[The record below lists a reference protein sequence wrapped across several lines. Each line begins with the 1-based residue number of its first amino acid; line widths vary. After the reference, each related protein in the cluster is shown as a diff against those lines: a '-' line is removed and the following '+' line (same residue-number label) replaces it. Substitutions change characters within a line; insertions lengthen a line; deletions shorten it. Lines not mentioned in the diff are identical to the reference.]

1 MFLFLLFLRRVLVFM
16 GAVLLGMV
24 VVMHLDFTGML
35 MGVGM
40 IVQVPV
46 GMGVG
51 MLVGVNTRFMLMLM
65 VMRMGMFVGM
75 QVLVF
80 RRIFHDQ
87 VSLDEDFPFKIRKI
101 TLLSRI
107 DNSPPASQ
115 AGRRENS

>member
-1 MFLFLLFLRRVLVFM
+1 MFLFPFFLRRVLVFM
-16 GAVLLGMV
+16 GTVLLGVAMG
-24 VVMHLDFTGML
+24 MHLDINGML
-35 MGVGM
+35 VGVGM
-40 IVQVPV
+40 FVKVPV

-51 MLVGVNTRFMLMLM
+51 MFVGVNTRFMLMLM

-80 RRIFHDQ
+80 MRIFHDQ